1 MDDQKLEA
9 GDQKMVEQAALTMQ
23 AILASKENSADIVT
37 MAASG
42 PDGMANV
49 VMMALAMIEQRGPIA
64 PDDAPVIALTAFMT
78 LVDFLVKVK
87 KFEPNEQAMRASLA
101 AVMDLVAQ
109 KYGASDEDL
118 AELDQMM
125 PGLSQ
130 EIAARRGQQ
139 GQQQAPAGMMGA
151 QPGMQPQPPQV

>member
-1 MDDQKLEA
+1 MENQKLEA

-23 AILASKENSADIVT
+23 AILASKENSADVVK

-42 PDGMANV
+42 PDGVANV
-49 VMMALAMIEQRGPIA
+49 VMMVLALIEQRGPIA

-78 LVDFLVKVK
+78 LVDFLVKIK

-101 AVMDLVAQ
+101 AVMDLVARR
-109 KYGASDEDL
+109 YGASDEEL
-118 AELDQMM
+118 ADLDQMM

-139 GQQQAPAGMMGA
+139 PAPAGMMGA